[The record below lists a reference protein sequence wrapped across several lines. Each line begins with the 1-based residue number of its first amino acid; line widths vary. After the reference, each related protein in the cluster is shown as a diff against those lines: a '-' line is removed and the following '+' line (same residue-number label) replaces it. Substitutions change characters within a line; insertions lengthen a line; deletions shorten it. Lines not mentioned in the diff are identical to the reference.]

1 MTQKEQ
7 GKAVEQI
14 RKYYKPPFKYDAD
27 SGGYVFDNEGQMIME
42 VRGWGHLCSFVGD
55 SEAWNIQNEIGE
67 HLASLINAS
76 LSEPSPNQTPSPQP
90 GNEQEDR
97 EKQAEVFLQNN
108 FPSDYRYENDTISF
122 RRIKPVIMLLQSQL
136 SQEQTNHMHTRFA
149 WDRTNEDRDNG
160 RNEAKA
166 LTAIKKGLETSL
178 SQAQEEIKALTGQLE
193 SAKGVIEFCGKENRE
208 QREEIKRLTPTTQ
221 SKP

>member
-1 MTQKEQ
+1 MTQNKQ
-7 GKAVEQI
+7 GKAVEQQ
-14 RKYYKPPFKYDAD
+14 YKASFEDLREAALKHYDEA
-27 SGGYVFDNEGQMIME
+27 SSAIHH
-42 VRGWGHLCSFVGD
+42 WSSFVV
-55 SEAWNIQNEIGE
+55 SAIKAYQ
-67 HLASLINAS
+67 
-76 LSEPSPNQTPSPQP
+76 PSPNQTPSPQP
-90 GNEQEDR
+90 GNEGQDDSET
-97 EKQAEVFLQNN
+97 QAEVFLQNN

-149 WDRTNEDRDNG
+149 WDRTNEDRDNW